1 MIWSF
6 LRLSSAELSSASVII
21 TIPVVVIGWGC
32 SAGIR
37 NHDNIA
43 PNSGIMNFH
52 RFRSETTIPGLFNRV
67 IQMEIAIAESRL
79 SHISDIK

>member
-6 LRLSSAELSSASVII
+6 LRFSRAELRSASVMI
-21 TIPVVVIGWGC
+21 TIPAVVIGWGC

-37 NHDNIA
+37 THDNIA

-79 SHISDIK
+79 SQASEIK